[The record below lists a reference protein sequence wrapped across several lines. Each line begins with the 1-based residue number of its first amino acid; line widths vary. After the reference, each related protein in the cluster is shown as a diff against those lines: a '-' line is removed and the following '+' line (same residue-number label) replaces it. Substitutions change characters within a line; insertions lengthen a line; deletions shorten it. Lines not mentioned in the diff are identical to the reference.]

1 MTNKLMDKNETTQE
15 LVNSRQRSSGYKKE
29 SYGYIFIRRHAD
41 SLLDDFDIFLG
52 GDLI

>member
-1 MTNKLMDKNETTQE
+1 MTNKLMDK
-15 LVNSRQRSSGYKKE
+15 KKKQHKNWSIPDKGHRVIRERE

-52 GDLI
+52 GI